1 MKEAGILRNHRIM
14 KNDRIIDTV
23 CHIIQSGAC
32 LMDVCNLRLFKVEPV
47 EKIFDNSEKDANQKN
62 SNDRLNPDI
71 SCISYISLPSDL
83 VGNASDTKVE
93 DQKASE
99 PTNDQENLT
108 HREDYDAYVSRQKQV
123 FDEALEDQES
133 LYWQLFSKLE
143 DVEKQ
148 TDSLSEISILQ
159 EKLQRVLASNGI
171 SAQVISEQS
180 KKLEV
185 FVEGKGWCFRRR

>member
-62 SNDRLNPDI
+62 SN
-71 SCISYISLPSDL
+71 SYISLPSDL